1 MLRIGDECAMISS
14 MSVENQI
21 LEVMNESST
30 KNNRTCFTPK
40 HFVNLASSDA
50 VKKALERLVKSK
62 KIRRVTRGIY
72 DFPYESKLTGILS
85 PDITKVVEAI
95 ASRDKIRTQPTG
107 AQAANLLGLSE
118 QVPVKVVYLTDGRS
132 KKIIVGNVT
141 IEFRATS
148 IKHMNLAGSLL
159 GLIVQAFK
167 YIGEDKID
175 DSIINKIKKALIQNP
190 NEELLAKLDSVPT
203 WIAEILK
210 NNVVKE
216 SNV

>member
-1 MLRIGDECAMISS
+1 MLFRS
-14 MSVENQI
+14 
-21 LEVMNESST
+21 
-30 KNNRTCFTPK
+30 
-40 HFVNLASSDA
+40 
-50 VKKALERLVKSK
+50 
-62 KIRRVTRGIY
+62 
-72 DFPYESKLTGILS
+72 
-85 PDITKVVEAI
+85 
-95 ASRDKIRTQPTG
+95 
-107 AQAANLLGLSE
+107 
-118 QVPVKVVYLTDGRS
+118 S

-175 DSIINKIKKALIQNP
+175 DSIINKIKKAFIQNP